1 MRATY
6 LTLWYREAQSGT
18 ALQLTRSD
26 GPAIRLVRLE
36 GECVRW
42 EESGQAAEELTLG
55 DVLLK
60 VLWLANPPG
69 R

>member
-6 LTLWYREAQSGT
+6 LTLWYREARSGT

-26 GPAIRLVRLE
+26 GPSIRLVRLE

-42 EESGQAAEELTLG
+42 EEPGQAAEELTFG

-60 VLWLANPPG
+60 VLWLAHPPG